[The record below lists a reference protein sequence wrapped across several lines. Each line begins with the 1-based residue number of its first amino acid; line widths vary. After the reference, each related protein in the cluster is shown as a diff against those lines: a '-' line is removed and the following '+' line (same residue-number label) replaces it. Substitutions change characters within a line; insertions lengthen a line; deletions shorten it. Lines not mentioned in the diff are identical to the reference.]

1 MKIRLVNS
9 VANAKVANQVVTL
22 KGPALIRE
30 ILLTYSGKNK
40 TGHTASLAADLGG
53 HLRVNEAGG
62 SGMLGDI
69 ISLIRPQFLMTFWE
83 AFQGWF
89 YEVSIDDGAYL
100 AVLPIPMHAGDNDD
114 NAFFLPSGYS
124 LEIQVP
130 TLDAADTELAS
141 VSCEVSVTLSDRNT
155 MSYVPRIFQRR
166 IDLGAVGQD
175 PIPEN
180 TAVMI
185 ASSATDTDPDR
196 ISILRGTDRRH
207 YLSRVAAYAVYQ
219 TLMHME
225 AAPTMAGD
233 IVYDMTDMGM
243 DRTELIGGGNVFE
256 VLNGVGYLSLMTYA
270 MDMHHTARMAAA
282 NRYIQS
288 LTGDLAVRARA
299 VGISSGA
306 LTAAASAITPL
317 PGFNTPGTPRRLPPP
332 RGGARRPR
340 TLIRRRNRVVI
351 AADQA
356 AGFDPLG

>member
-1 MKIRLVNS
+1 MKNRLVNS

-22 KGPALIRE
+22 KGPCLIRE
-30 ILLTYSGKNK
+30 ILLIYSGTNK
-40 TGHTASLAADLGG
+40 AGHTANMAAHLGG

-69 ISLIRPQFLMTFWE
+69 ISLIRPQFILTFWE

-89 YEVSIDDGAYL
+89 YELSVDDGAYL
-100 AVLPIPMHAGDNDD
+100 GVLPVPMHTGDNDD

-130 TLDAADTELAS
+130 TMDAGDTELVN
-141 VSCEVSVTLSDRNT
+141 VSCEVSVTLSDRNP
-155 MSYVPRIFQRR
+155 MGYVPRIFQRR

-185 ASSATDTDPDR
+185 ATSATDTDPDR

-207 YLSRVAAYAVYQ
+207 YLSRGAAYAAYQ

-233 IVYDMTDMGM
+233 IVYDFTDMGM

-270 MDMHHTARMAAA
+270 MDMHMANNKA
-282 NRYIQS
+282 QK
-288 LTGDLAVRARA
+288 
-299 VGISSGA
+299 
-306 LTAAASAITPL
+306 
-317 PGFNTPGTPRRLPPP
+317 RRQNKAH
-332 RGGARRPR
+332 RSRQRR
-340 TLIRRRNRVVI
+340 TLGSDKMKKENANI
-351 AADQA
+351 
-356 AGFDPLG
+356 L